1 MSTVKILIFQIL
13 LIFTL
18 SESLSQKTYI
28 SIPFTIPEPDYK
40 TITNSKIFLE
50 KFFTKNVILS
60 FSVGENSQT
69 VDGIIDRDGMCFNFL
84 EEKSVSYIKTNNNFF
99 SPKKSSSFIIT
110 NETIK
115 VSYKPNIY
123 SALGHDYFLFDK
135 IDKYNLSFLLLK
147 TENYN
152 EVDFDLIKSKKYI
165 AKIGLV
171 NPGIN
176 DQIKNDCPLFLSQAK
191 KIGNL
196 TKYKI
201 SFEFESNNKG
211 NFVFGDEL
219 YNYKK
224 NVYHESQYVKDDT
237 SEHHQ
242 LFYDYSQLVFQ
253 DKKSINITQ
262 GTYSK
267 FDYNFGLIIAIE
279 KFKKAIDDN
288 FFNSLMKS
296 NICKDEN
303 ITFNNSIFTVYSCE
317 EKTFADKIKTF
328 PKIVFSKNDKS
339 DDFIFDFELD
349 SNDLFVKA
357 NSRYYFLIIFK
368 EKNLNINTWI
378 FGQPFYKK
386 YNFSMDLDANL
397 IAFYNPNKEIIKTD
411 ENNNPIK
418 KGEDDDKDK
427 IKKILLIIGLV
438 IFVIGLA
445 VGMFFLGKKLRNDRK
460 KRANELLDDNYD
472 YSAGINVDGKE

>member
-1 MSTVKILIFQIL
+1 MSIVNILVFQIL
-13 LIFTL
+13 FIFSL
-18 SESLSQKTYI
+18 SENPSQKRYI

-40 TITNSKIFLE
+40 AITDSKSFLE

-60 FSVGENSQT
+60 FSIGENSQT
-69 VDGIIDRDGMCFNFL
+69 VDGIIDRDGTCFDFL
-84 EEKSVSYIKTNNNFF
+84 EEKNVSNIRTNNNFF
-99 SPKKSSSFIIT
+99 SSKKSSSFIL
-110 NETIK
+110 TIQNK
-115 VSYKPNIY
+115 SYTHYPNLYNI
-123 SALGHDYFLFDK
+123 LGHDYFLFDK
-135 IDKYNLSFLLLK
+135 IDKYNLTFLLFQ
-147 TENYN
+147 TRNYD
-152 EVDFDLIKSKKYI
+152 EVDIDLIKSKKYI

-171 NPGIN
+171 NPN
-176 DQIKNDCPLFLSQAK
+176 SNEPDSNDCPLFLSQAK
-191 KIGNL
+191 NIGNL
-196 TKYKI
+196 SNYKI
-201 SFEFESNNKG
+201 SFEFESSNKG
-211 NFVFGDEL
+211 NFIFGDEL

-253 DKKSINITQ
+253 DKKAINVTN

-267 FDYNFGLIIAIE
+267 FDYNFGLIIGIE
-279 KFKKAIDDN
+279 KFIKAIDDN

-296 NICKDEN
+296 NICKYEN

-317 EKTFADKIKTF
+317 EKAFADKVKTF
-328 PKIVFSKNDKS
+328 PKIVFSKNDKN
-339 DDFIFDFELD
+339 DEFFFDFELD
-349 SNDLFVKA
+349 YNDLFIKA

-368 EKNLNINTWI
+368 KKFPPNTWL

-397 IAFYNPNKEIIKTD
+397 IAFYNPNKEIIETD

-427 IKKILLIIGLV
+427 IKKILIIVGLV

-460 KRANELLDDNYD
+460 KRANELIDDNYD
-472 YSAGINVDGKE
+472 YSAGITPDGKE